1 MDEGGA
7 THQTRGCCVGVIA
20 DPEAGPAEIA
30 SHLERVLPE
39 LLGSR
44 LDAADGWRVDL
55 VHERLPAGAP
65 GTHTTLI
72 EHAEGRRQDEGWS
85 AAVCV
90 TDLPL
95 RSEDDQP
102 LVADLAVGRGVAIV
116 SLPAFGAGRL
126 RRRTAQVVTELI
138 AEIVAPDG
146 AGGGAGSDAHQ
157 HTRIDDRDLPGPYR
171 LVNPDADPIDAQVV
185 ASRGRWRQLVG
196 MVRSNRPW
204 RLLLG
209 LRGAVVGAFAFSA
222 FWLVNPSIW
231 QLGNAHS
238 FERLGLL
245 SVWAIAAIV
254 TWLIVYHHLWERGGE
269 DAVDP
274 EQVTLFNASTVLT
287 LMLGIGIAYLGLL
300 LINLVVAHLAIA
312 PDVAREQLMEDVGFT
327 EYFKLTWMATTGASL
342 AGSLGSGFD
351 SEESVREA
359 AYSQRERERR
369 DQWREEP
376 N

>member
-1 MDEGGA
+1 MDERSGTVKA
-7 THQTRGCCVGVIA
+7 RPSQCVGAIA

-44 LDAADGWRVDL
+44 IDGPDGWRIEL
-55 VHERLPAGAP
+55 VHERLPAGEP
-65 GTHTTLI
+65 GTHATLI
-72 EHAEGRRQDEGWS
+72 DHAASRRDDAGW
-85 AAVCV
+85 AAVVCV

-95 RSEDDQP
+95 RGEHDEP
-102 LVADLAVGRGVAIV
+102 LVADLAIGRGVAVV
-116 SLPAFGAGRL
+116 SLPAFGAARL
-126 RRRTAQVVTELI
+126 RRRTAQVVTELV
-138 AEIVAPDG
+138 AEIVGPVTSSTQTG
-146 AGGGAGSDAHQ
+146 PRRRTSLQ
-157 HTRIDDRDLPGPYR
+157 DRDLPGPYR
-171 LVNPDADPIDAQVV
+171 LLNPDADPIDAQIV
-185 ASRGRWRQLVG
+185 ATRGRWRQLVG

-238 FERLGLL
+238 FARLALL
-245 SVWAIAAIV
+245 SLWAITAIV
-254 TWLIVYHHLWERGGE
+254 TWLIVYHRLWERGR
-269 DAVDP
+269 DAAPDP
-274 EQVTLFNASTVLT
+274 EQVALFNASTVIT
-287 LMLGIGIAYLGLL
+287 LLIGISIAFAGLL
-300 LINLVVAHLAIA
+300 MINLVAAHLAIA
-312 PDVAREQLMEDVGFT
+312 PVVAREHLGPDVGFA
-327 EYFKLTWMATTGASL
+327 EYVKLTWMATAGAAL

-369 DQWREEP
+369 DQWRGAP
-376 N
+376 D